1 MVQKEGFQLDDNAS
15 ENLAASAFVKNAGA
29 NDAIPIATAATI
41 ANIFVIR
48 ISFLQLSSQWP
59 NYIRAVTTS
68 WNNVG
73 QCGTTM
79 IIILLCYYNPNSS
92 LIGQKY

>member
-1 MVQKEGFQLDDNAS
+1 MQKRGFQFELNAL
-15 ENLAASAFVKNAGA
+15 EIFLAASAFVKNAGA

-73 QCGTTM
+73 QR
-79 IIILLCYYNPNSS
+79 
-92 LIGQKY
+92 